1 MNGSARSGSEAGG
14 SGGGDCGGR
23 RVEDL
28 RWKFFQREIIT
39 LVRRGPK
46 PHSAHD

>member
-1 MNGSARSGSEAGG
+1 MGVLGAGV
-14 SGGGDCGGR
+14 R
-23 RVEDL
+23 RVVVVVVVVVVVRVEDL

-46 PHSAHD
+46 PR

>member
-1 MNGSARSGSEAGG
+1 MNRSARSGSEAGG
-14 SGGGDCGGR
+14 SGGVVVVVT

-39 LVRRGPK
+39 LVLIRRGPK
-46 PHSAHD
+46 PR

>member
-1 MNGSARSGSEAGG
+1 MNGSARSRSEAGG
-14 SGGGDCGGR
+14 SGGGGVVV

-39 LVRRGPK
+39 LVLIRRGPK
-46 PHSAHD
+46 PR

>member
-1 MNGSARSGSEAGG
+1 MNRSARSGSEAGG
-14 SGGGDCGGR
+14 SGGVVVVVVT

-39 LVRRGPK
+39 LVLIRRGPK
-46 PHSAHD
+46 PR

>member
-1 MNGSARSGSEAGG
+1 MGVLGAGVK
-14 SGGGDCGGR
+14 R
-23 RVEDL
+23 VVVVVVVEWVEDL

-46 PHSAHD
+46 PR